1 MTPKPISILLV
12 EDDELFR
19 LGLSTR
25 LKQESTLEVTAEA
38 EDGETAIA
46 LVNQRTFDIVILD
59 IGLPGIGGIEACQQI
74 KQQHPDLPVLAL
86 TSHNKPALI
95 ARLIEAKA
103 QGYCVKGIP
112 AESLVLAIR
121 SIAAGATWW
130 DAVASK
136 EIQTTFQTH
145 SIDLD
150 SFGNNID
157 FSKKTDE
164 LIALTKREQ
173 EILGLMVKGQ
183 SNQEIADTL
192 FIAPGTVRVHVHA
205 ILQKLEVRDRTQ
217 AVVLAIQKG
226 LLISEID

>member
-1 MTPKPISILLV
+1 MSPKPISILLV

-25 LKQESTLEVTAEA
+25 LKQEPTLEVAAEA

-74 KQQHPDLPVLAL
+74 KQHHPHLPILAL

-95 ARLIEAKA
+95 ARLIEANA

-130 DAVASK
+130 DAIASK
-136 EIQTTFQTH
+136 EIQATFQTH
-145 SIDLD
+145 SIDID
-150 SFGNNID
+150 SSDNKID
-157 FSKKTDE
+157 PYTKTNE
-164 LIALTKREQ
+164 LTTLTNREE

-183 SNQEIADTL
+183 SNQEIANTL

-217 AVVLAIQKG
+217 AVVLAIEKG
-226 LLISEID
+226 LFVNSIH